1 MGVRRAGAASVLAFT
16 GALVLAGCA
25 GVLVPDGEGE
35 PEPTPTAKPA
45 PAHSATPSAPSSPGP
60 SSPGPSSHGPAAR
73 GPEEW
78 PPVASAPPAS
88 PAGTPP
94 GRCSSGRPEVSMGE
108 VQAALGH
115 RAVGLTLTN
124 CGEEPHQVYGYPT
137 VQALG
142 TDGKV
147 LDIWVNRGS
156 SYMGQDKGPASV
168 ILDPGESVR
177 SLLSWTSNPSAG
189 RLRQAAALAIAAAPG
204 EKARKFPLEGEMRT
218 VDELTL
224 TAWRTGPAG

>member
-1 MGVRRAGAASVLAFT
+1 MSVRRAGIATVLVVT

-35 PEPTPTAKPA
+35 PEPTPTAKPV

-60 SSPGPSSHGPAAR
+60 AAR
-73 GPEEW
+73 GPER
-78 PPVASAPPAS
+78 PPAPPAS
-88 PAGTPP
+88 SAGTPP

-124 CGEEPHQVYGYPT
+124 CGKEPHQVYGYAT
-137 VQALG
+137 VQALDP
-142 TDGKV
+142 DGKV

-189 RLRQAAALAIAAAPG
+189 RLRQASALAIAPAPG
-204 EKARKFPLEGEMRT
+204 EKAQKFPLEGEMRT

-224 TAWRTGPAG
+224 TAWSAGSAG